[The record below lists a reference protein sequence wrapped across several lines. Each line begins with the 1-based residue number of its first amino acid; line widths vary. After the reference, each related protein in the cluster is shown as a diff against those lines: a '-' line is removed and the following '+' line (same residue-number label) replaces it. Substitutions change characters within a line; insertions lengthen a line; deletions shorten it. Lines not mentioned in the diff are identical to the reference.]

1 MAVTFRRLLVVA
13 WIFALIAAPLSAS
26 KAADPEPYVGTTG
39 VGLHAACGGA
49 APHVCLSYIAGVI
62 DMHEAGLSGNAVSLF
77 CPLNV
82 PPEKVG
88 RGIWLYFEQNPEA
101 LDQPAVFGAV
111 QALALMFPCS

>member
-1 MAVTFRRLLVVA
+1 MALIFCRLLAVA
-13 WIFALIAAPLSAS
+13 WILALIMVPLSAS

-39 VGLHAACGGA
+39 KGLHAACGGA

-101 LDQPAVFGAV
+101 LGQPAVFGAV
-111 QALALMFPCS
+111 QALALMFPCN